1 MSRPPG
7 VDDFEYRGRK
17 DGLLLAECWCQGDMV
32 LVRPEDVRAG
42 LTGSCGAARCGPEFA
57 ASPSSSAVRNSGAPR
72 DSVRPGIERPPRLS
86 GPGALASTCTKATD
100 MNHSSPP
107 TPPDPIDLLIEDLVS
122 MRGVY
127 GDDEEMRYCA
137 GAKDGIDAAIALVKL
152 RTGRTEPARS

>member
-32 LVRPEDVRAG
+32 LVRPED
-42 LTGSCGAARCGPEFA
+42 A